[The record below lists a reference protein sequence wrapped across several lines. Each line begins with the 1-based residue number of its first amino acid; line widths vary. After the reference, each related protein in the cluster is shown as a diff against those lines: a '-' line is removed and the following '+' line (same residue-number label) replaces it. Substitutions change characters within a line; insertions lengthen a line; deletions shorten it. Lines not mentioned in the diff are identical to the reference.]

1 MQRRDFLNTSF
12 ALGVSTLAA
21 SRLNAQDASDAQSN
35 PNSQTAPLSPSLPT
49 APSEDDL
56 LRGKRP
62 GFPKIKIAQIGVRH
76 EHASG
81 KMNTMKMAPDYFEIV
96 GIAAESP
103 QYQAQHEGKGVYRDL
118 KWYSQDALLDIPGL
132 EAVCV
137 ETEMT
142 ELLPTAMKCAERGLH
157 MHIDKPLGQNLDELK
172 QLIEV
177 CRQKNVIVQPGYMF
191 RTNQAFRLLLKA
203 VRNGWL
209 GEIHDVQLDM
219 CRNDVSPGFR
229 KWLATYRG
237 GGMYDFGSHL
247 IDFVYELLGPPE
259 EIHVFEK
266 PDPTDNLSDNTLS
279 VMLYPKAIAQVRVS
293 LRKIDGFARRRMV
306 CHGTKGSF
314 IVDPIESWSRD
325 PNTKRIVPL
334 NVTLTLDEPHEDFKK
349 GVNTLKIQP
358 YEDRYLGQM
367 TDFAMFIRGEKENPY
382 SYEYEI
388 GSQKAILAASGYVP
402 WEK

>member
-1 MQRRDFLNTSF
+1 MQRRDFLNTGL
-12 ALGVSTLAA
+12 ALSVSAITASNLQAETAA
-21 SRLNAQDASDAQSN
+21 AQ
-35 PNSQTAPLSPSLPT
+35 TSPIALP
-49 APSEDDL
+49 AEDEL

-62 GFPKIKIAQIGVRH
+62 GIKKIKIAQIGVRH

-81 KMNTMKMAPDYFEIV
+81 KMNTMKMMSDYFEIV

-103 QYQAQHEGKGVYRDL
+103 EYQKKHEGKGVYQGL
-118 KWYSQDALLDIPGL
+118 KWYSQEELLNIPDL

-142 ELLPTAMKCAERGLH
+142 ETLPTAMKCAERGLH
-157 MHIDKPLGQNLDELK
+157 MHIDKPLGQNLDELN

-177 CRQKNVIVQPGYMF
+177 CRKNQVIIQPGYMF
-191 RTNQAFRLLLKA
+191 RTNHAFRLLLKA
-203 VRNGWL
+203 VKNGWL
-209 GEIHDVQLDM
+209 GEIHDIQLDM

-229 KWLATYRG
+229 KWLASYRG

-266 PDPTDNLSDNTLS
+266 PDPMDGLSDNTLS
-279 VMLYPKAIAQVRVS
+279 VMLYSKAIAEVRVS
-293 LRKIDGFARRRMV
+293 LRKIDGFARRRMT

-314 IVDPIESWSRD
+314 IVDPIEKWHRD
-325 PNTKRIVPL
+325 PGTNRIVPL
-334 NVTLTLDEPHEDFKK
+334 NVILTLDEPHENFQK
-349 GVNTLKIQP
+349 GVNAIKLQP
-358 YEDRYLGQM
+358 YEDRYMGQM
-367 TDFAMFIRGEKENPY
+367 TDFAMFVRGEKENPY
-382 SYEYEI
+382 SYEYEL
-388 GSQKAILAASGYVP
+388 GSQKAILAASGYIP